1 MRSRK
6 QNGALL
12 VEAMVSFAIFL
23 LASVSFYGL
32 LANSRR
38 AEAKASQTVAATAY
52 ARQLMESARL
62 KGYSS
67 LKVGTESGSRS
78 VTTSRRGVLGKY
90 VLKSLVTVYDGPD
103 SGAKSVLV
111 RVSWHQG
118 EVSLE
123 SYVTP

>member
-1 MRSRK
+1 MRKRR
-6 QNGALL
+6 QIGALL

-38 AEAKASQTVAATAY
+38 AEAKAAETVAATAY
-52 ARQLMESARL
+52 ARQLMESTRVR
-62 KGYSS
+62 GYAS
-67 LKVGTESGSRS
+67 LKVGTESASSSFATDRKG
-78 VTTSRRGVLGKY
+78 VTGQT
-90 VLKSLVTVYDGPD
+90 VLKSLVTVYDGPG
-103 SGAKSVLV
+103 SGVKSILV
-111 RVSWHQG
+111 RVAWNRG